1 MELKL
6 TSDELVFVASYI
18 ETAEWAD
25 SPDDT
30 LCVDP
35 GKVVICP
42 DWEREAVI
50 DCLAFWSRWQC
61 YLSEPSQAAH
71 DFYLSRNGH
80 GTGFWDDNGEHY
92 PTWLAD
98 KMQAYAEAMGEHQI
112 QYEESE

>member
-6 TSDELVFVASYI
+6 TSDELVFVDSYI

-61 YLSEPSQAAH
+61 YLSGPSQAAH

-80 GTGFWDDNGEHY
+80 GAGFWDDNGEHY
-92 PTWLAD
+92 SDWLAD